1 MAGTL
6 PNVNATRFEAVPAG
20 LTYRLWIPQS
30 EVEQNQEL
38 EGEWAPLPGELV
50 AYLRSPNAPQLRG
63 DTPLYNGVVGSCF
76 PLTVGPTQSIVALIE
91 NSKRAYVIVQNQGPG
106 NLFVQFGSSAAVGLS
121 LKFVPQQV
129 YEPQI
134 AGHFDAKTGK
144 GAIVPIRNSL
154 NLIAD
159 AANTLAIV
167 GEATWVAKGI
177 GV

>member
-1 MAGTL
+1 MA
-6 PNVNATRFEAVPAG
+6 VEINATRFEAVPAG
-20 LTYRLWIPQS
+20 VKYRLWYPQS

-38 EGEWAPLPGELV
+38 EGEWAELPRDLV
-50 AYLRSPNAPQLRG
+50 DYLRSPNPPQLKN
-63 DTPLYNGVVGSCF
+63 DTPIYNGVVGSVF
-76 PLTVGPTQSIVALIE
+76 PLTVGTTQSVVALIE
-91 NSKRAYVIVQNQGPG
+91 NSKRAYVIIQNQGPG
-106 NLFVQFGSSAAVGLS
+106 NLFVQWGSSAAVGLC

-134 AGHFDAKTGK
+134 AGHFDLKLGR
-144 GAIVPIRNSL
+144 GAMVPIRNSL

-177 GV
+177 GW